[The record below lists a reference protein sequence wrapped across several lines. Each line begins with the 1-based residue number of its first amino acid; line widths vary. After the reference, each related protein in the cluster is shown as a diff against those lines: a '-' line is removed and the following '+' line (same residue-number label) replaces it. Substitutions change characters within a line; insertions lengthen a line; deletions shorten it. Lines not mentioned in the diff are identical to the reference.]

1 MSLCNDLVE
10 VFRLGG
16 TEGREAEVV
25 KDEKIG
31 GEIFFDPL
39 FPGVIRPP
47 CQEETKEF
55 DRLDEEDVIAETT
68 RLMTDG
74 LGNVALSHTGRTVK
88 KNMLSTFDEG
98 AIS

>member
-10 VFRLGG
+10 VFHLGG
-16 TEGREAEVV
+16 IEGREAKVV

-47 CQEETKEF
+47 CQEETEEF